1 MQIEKIHEELALIA
15 EQIKRIIQYSMEKN
29 GVNDKI
35 MANTLVD
42 SHIYEDLEV
51 KEEDEGLIKV
61 LIHDYY
67 QYIESLARSHRMVA
81 HSDTE
86 KHFFRGELE
95 EFYMDLRN
103 RVKFPAVIAES
114 WEITFTQGSK
124 ERETSFIIAAAY
136 KESKNWQNIYA
147 ALDLCE
153 RIGDEFLRRILTDT
167 IRMSCPFN
175 PDPDEDEWL

>member
-67 QYIESLARSHRMVA
+67 QYIESGMREGHWVDADYLIPWMIDKGIPTDNNTLYRIQWSIWKWGISPRPFLDDAWEMVDEYWNDWA
-81 HSDTE
+81 DQIIE
-86 KHFFRGELE
+86 IMMEDIEDF
-95 EFYMDLRN
+95 MRN
-103 RVKFPAVIAES
+103 
-114 WEITFTQGSK
+114 
-124 ERETSFIIAAAY
+124 
-136 KESKNWQNIYA
+136 
-147 ALDLCE
+147 
-153 RIGDEFLRRILTDT
+153 
-167 IRMSCPFN
+167 
-175 PDPDEDEWL
+175 

>member
-35 MANTLVD
+35 MTNTLVD

-67 QYIESLARSHRMVA
+67 QYIESGMREGHWVDADYLIPWMIDKGIPTDNNTLYRIQWSIWKWGISPRPFLDDAWEMVDEYWDDWA
-81 HSDTE
+81 DQIIE
-86 KHFFRGELE
+86 IMMEDIEDF
-95 EFYMDLRN
+95 MRN
-103 RVKFPAVIAES
+103 
-114 WEITFTQGSK
+114 
-124 ERETSFIIAAAY
+124 
-136 KESKNWQNIYA
+136 
-147 ALDLCE
+147 
-153 RIGDEFLRRILTDT
+153 
-167 IRMSCPFN
+167 
-175 PDPDEDEWL
+175 

>member
-1 MQIEKIHEELALIA
+1 MTSSQ
-15 EQIKRIIQYSMEKN
+15 
-29 GVNDKI
+29 
-35 MANTLVD
+35 
-42 SHIYEDLEV
+42 
-51 KEEDEGLIKV
+51 
-61 LIHDYY
+61 YY

-153 RIGDEFLRRILTDT
+153 RIADDGGLCADVELMSAIPMVDEQHLYAGVRYT

>member
-67 QYIESLARSHRMVA
+67 QYIESGMREGHWVDADYLIPWMIDKGIPTDNNTLYRIQWSIWKWGISPRPFLDDAWEMVDEYWDDWA
-81 HSDTE
+81 DQIIE
-86 KHFFRGELE
+86 IMMEDIEDF
-95 EFYMDLRN
+95 MRN
-103 RVKFPAVIAES
+103 
-114 WEITFTQGSK
+114 
-124 ERETSFIIAAAY
+124 
-136 KESKNWQNIYA
+136 
-147 ALDLCE
+147 
-153 RIGDEFLRRILTDT
+153 
-167 IRMSCPFN
+167 
-175 PDPDEDEWL
+175 